1 MAGMDGHGEF
11 GKSMVHHG
19 KAGTAFLFLTRRNH
33 E

>member
-1 MAGMDGHGEF
+1 MDGHGEF